1 MERFLR
7 FIAANP
13 QLPCDFIS
21 LHRKGTV
28 GDDPPD
34 PRRLEEASA
43 ATARQAL
50 AIDARRFGGL
60 TIWNNEADEKVGFEV
75 PYAPRIDERGAAWLA
90 AVTVIHD
97 QLGER
102 YREANLR
109 FAAAAD
115 NANLQLVRSPFD
127 GRRSIMTRVGTADTD
142 LLKVPAYGFYELLRL
157 LGDRHGDVVSGAARL
172 FPHTDLYHL
181 VTVADTHVAS
191 LLTYYPDPETA
202 AAPSAHDRIRHR
214 RPPLAA
220 GQHRS
225 VSDRSAPFQ
234 CLHGGRRLGVQPVSH
249 SGCRADSDDS
259 AASGDSPGAADRA
272 RRGRAGWDVR

>member
-13 QLPCDFIS
+13 ELRCDFIS

-34 PRRLEEASA
+34 PRRLDVAAAETAS
-43 ATARQAL
+43 QAI
-50 AIDARRFGGL
+50 AIDARRFAGL

-90 AVTVIHD
+90 AVAVIHD

-115 NANLQLVRSPFD
+115 NANLQLVQ
-127 GRRSIMTRVGTADTD
+127 
-142 LLKVPAYGFYELLRL
+142 
-157 LGDRHGDVVSGAARL
+157 
-172 FPHTDLYHL
+172 
-181 VTVADTHVAS
+181 VAV
-191 LLTYYPDPETA
+191 
-202 AAPSAHDRIRHR
+202 
-214 RPPLAA
+214 
-220 GQHRS
+220 
-225 VSDRSAPFQ
+225 
-234 CLHGGRRLGVQPVSH
+234 
-249 SGCRADSDDS
+249 
-259 AASGDSPGAADRA
+259 
-272 RRGRAGWDVR
+272 